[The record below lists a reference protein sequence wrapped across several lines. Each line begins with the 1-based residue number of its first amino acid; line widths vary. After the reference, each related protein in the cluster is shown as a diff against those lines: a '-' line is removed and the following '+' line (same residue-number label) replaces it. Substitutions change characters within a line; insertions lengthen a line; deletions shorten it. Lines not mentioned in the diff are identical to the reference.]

1 MKIDQLFSTET
12 AGRFFVRIVISNRKN
27 RQIDSGK
34 LKVWFYKVYNPVE
47 NHGRFG
53 NASQI
58 RSANFDRIQKSGDF
72 CAILYVGIA
81 EEDVIVET
89 QAFDPLRV
97 KATPTGRKRAS
108 VPAGKSEP
116 AFVFP

>member
-1 MKIDQLFSTET
+1 M
-12 AGRFFVRIVISNRKN
+12 
-27 RQIDSGK
+27 
-34 LKVWFYKVYNPVE
+34 YNSVE
-47 NHGRFG
+47 NHGHFG

-58 RSANFDRIQKSGDF
+58 SSAIFNKLSANFDRIQKSGDF

-81 EEDVIVET
+81 EEDVIDET

-97 KATPTGRKRAS
+97 KATLPGWKRAS

>member
-1 MKIDQLFSTET
+1 M
-12 AGRFFVRIVISNRKN
+12 
-27 RQIDSGK
+27 
-34 LKVWFYKVYNPVE
+34 YNPVE

-58 RSANFDRIQKSGDF
+58 RSAIFNKLSANFDRIQKSGDF

-97 KATPTGRKRAS
+97 RQRQRDGNVHLSRQASQNLHSYFHKYPASFHRRRVYILSQNGNAGRRCAVIKGIIR
-108 VPAGKSEP
+108 
-116 AFVFP
+116 

>member
-1 MKIDQLFSTET
+1 M
-12 AGRFFVRIVISNRKN
+12 
-27 RQIDSGK
+27 
-34 LKVWFYKVYNPVE
+34 YNPVE

-58 RSANFDRIQKSGDF
+58 RSSIFNKLSGNFDRIQKSGDF

>member
-1 MKIDQLFSTET
+1 MCHS
-12 AGRFFVRIVISNRKN
+12 FFVLHLYCKSI
-27 RQIDSGK
+27 
-34 LKVWFYKVYNPVE
+34 
-47 NHGRFG
+47 
-53 NASQI
+53 
-58 RSANFDRIQKSGDF
+58 IQKSGDF

>member
-1 MKIDQLFSTET
+1 MDVSETHHKFALLFLTNCLLILTE
-12 AGRFFVRIVISNRKN
+12 FKN
-27 RQIDSGK
+27 REIFV
-34 LKVWFYKVYNPVE
+34 LYY
-47 NHGRFG
+47 
-53 NASQI
+53 
-58 RSANFDRIQKSGDF
+58 
-72 CAILYVGIA
+72 AILYVGIA

>member
-1 MKIDQLFSTET
+1 M
-12 AGRFFVRIVISNRKN
+12 
-27 RQIDSGK
+27 
-34 LKVWFYKVYNPVE
+34 E

-58 RSANFDRIQKSGDF
+58 RSAIFNKLSASFDRIQKSGDF

-108 VPAGKSEP
+108 SHRRRVYILSQNGNAGRRCAVIKGIIR
-116 AFVFP
+116 

>member
-1 MKIDQLFSTET
+1 M
-12 AGRFFVRIVISNRKN
+12 
-27 RQIDSGK
+27 
-34 LKVWFYKVYNPVE
+34 E

-58 RSANFDRIQKSGDF
+58 RSAIFNKLSANFDRIQKSGDF

-108 VPAGKSEP
+108 VPGRQVRTCIRISISTRHRLTDGGYTSYPKMEMQEGG
-116 AFVFP
+116 VL